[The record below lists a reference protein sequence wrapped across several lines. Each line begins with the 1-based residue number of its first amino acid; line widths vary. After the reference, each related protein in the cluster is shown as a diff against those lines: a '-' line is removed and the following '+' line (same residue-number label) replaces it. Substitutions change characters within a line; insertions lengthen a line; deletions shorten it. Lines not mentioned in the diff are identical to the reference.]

1 VSKDDENELDRE
13 IQNMAEQLTDE
24 KVDALARRLG
34 LRDEEKPH
42 RTEQQDA
49 VCSFCQSPASEV
61 GPLVTNGAGAHICRR
76 CLVSFQ
82 SQ

>member
-1 VSKDDENELDRE
+1 MSKDDDNELDRE

-34 LRDEEKPH
+34 LRDEEKP
-42 RTEQQDA
+42 RRSDEQDIA
-49 VCSFCQSPASEV
+49 CSFCQTPASQA

-76 CLVSFQ
+76 CLASFQ